1 MKSLRVVPQDIL
13 TEMKVAYNENTVILN
28 IMITDILFR
37 STESRALGKASL
49 GRLSREG
56 NVLADS

>member
-1 MKSLRVVPQDIL
+1 MKSLRAVPQDIL

-37 STESRALGKASL
+37 STESRALGKHL
-49 GRLSREG
+49 WEG
-56 NVLADS
+56 FLEKAMF